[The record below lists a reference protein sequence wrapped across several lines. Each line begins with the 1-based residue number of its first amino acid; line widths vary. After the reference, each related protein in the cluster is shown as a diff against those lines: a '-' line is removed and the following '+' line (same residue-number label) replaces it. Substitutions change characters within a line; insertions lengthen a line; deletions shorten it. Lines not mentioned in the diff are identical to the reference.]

1 MVERSSLPADSDGV
15 PLSSA
20 ADSPPPAFLDQL
32 KDTLENLHDSVYL
45 RKSPVMSL
53 LVPAGLAH
61 SIRGAAVLRRQI
73 LEAIE
78 QLRMDES
85 DMGKGVEQQRRIYQ
99 VLRLRYVAARPFR
112 TVMADLGLSQA
123 QYHREQRR
131 AIAALATLLW
141 ERRAPNEQVASS
153 DGLSVFTRTMIGA
166 FPMGTPSAGPPKLPK
181 EEQEYSWVAGL
192 LADRFYE
199 EGKQGWAAA
208 GRALGIKASLLGS
221 EGGAVDEQVAILEQV
236 IAQPTTAG
244 ILLYALDHEAAAPAL
259 RQARQRGIAVV
270 IGNEDVPDPT
280 LRDAFVGPR
289 NSDIG
294 TAAADLTAQILN
306 GAGKVGGVGCLT
318 GISGRARLKAFEQ
331 RLARNYPRIRLV
343 GVAIGDDTIA
353 DTARAAISFL
363 LRYPDVC
370 LLYVSDGSAG
380 RVATALRERGFAG
393 RVRVVGTDRTPELL
407 SGLADGIVA
416 ATVVQDT
423 YTEEFVALHYLYWR
437 YNGLTLLP
445 DTTFVQTGNLCGF
458 A

>member
-1 MVERSSLPADSDGV
+1 MVERSSLPAVSDGV
-15 PLSSA
+15 PLPAA
-20 ADSPPPAFLDQL
+20 ADSPPPAFLGQL
-32 KDTLENLHDSVYL
+32 KDVLENLHDSVYL

-61 SIRGAAVLRRQI
+61 SIRGATILRRQV

-78 QLRMDES
+78 QLRVDES
-85 DMGKGVEQQRRIYQ
+85 GMGAEQQRRIYQ

-112 TVMADLGLSQA
+112 KVMVDLGLSQA

-141 ERRAPNEQVASS
+141 ERRAPNEQVASQN
-153 DGLSVFTRTMIGA
+153 GLAIFPRTMMGA
-166 FPMGTPSAGPPKLPK
+166 FPIRPLSAASLRLPK
-181 EEQEYSWVAGL
+181 EEQEYFWVAGL

-199 EGKQGWAAA
+199 EGQQGWDAAA
-208 GRALGIKASLLGS
+208 RALGIKAALIGPRGS
-221 EGGAVDEQVAILEQV
+221 DVGEQVAILEHV
-236 IAQPTTAG
+236 AAQPTTAG
-244 ILLYALDHEAAAPAL
+244 ILLYALDHEAIAPAL

-294 TAAADLTAQILN
+294 IAAADLTAQVLN
-306 GAGKVGGVGCLT
+306 GAGNVGGVGWLR

-343 GVAIGDDTIA
+343 GVAIGDDTIT

-363 LRYPDVC
+363 LRYPEVC
-370 LLYVSDGSAG
+370 LLYVSDASAG
-380 RVATALRERGFAG
+380 RVAMALRERGFAG
-393 RVRVVGTDRTPELL
+393 RVRVIGTDRTPELL
-407 SGLADGIVA
+407 SGLADGTVA